1 MKEVCL
7 KLHTKDPSPRRSDV
21 DDHEK
26 VLLEVDLA
34 GSQSRL
40 ALGT

>member
-1 MKEVCL
+1 L

-34 GSQSRL
+34 GIQSRL
-40 ALGT
+40 EQGN